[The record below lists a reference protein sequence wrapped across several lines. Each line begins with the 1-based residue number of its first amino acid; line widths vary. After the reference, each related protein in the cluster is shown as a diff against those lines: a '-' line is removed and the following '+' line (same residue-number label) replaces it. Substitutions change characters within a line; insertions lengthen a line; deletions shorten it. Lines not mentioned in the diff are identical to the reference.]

1 MKKDAELLAEALG
14 DLQKGETVERA
25 VGRILRR
32 YGGTY
37 EDYVRIMGSVREAA
51 LKLKVTPLEAARK
64 LAQA

>member
-1 MKKDAELLAEALG
+1 MKKDQELLAEALG

-37 EDYVRIMGSVREAA
+37 EDYVRIMGNVRETARKA
-51 LKLKVTPLEAARK
+51 KVTPLEAART
-64 LAQA
+64 LAQV

>member
-1 MKKDAELLAEALG
+1 MKPARELLTEALG
-14 DLQKGETVERA
+14 DLHKGELIERA

-37 EDYVRIMGSVREAA
+37 QDYRRIMDDVRDLAHRE
-51 LKLKVTPLEAARK
+51 KITSLEAARR

>member
-1 MKKDAELLAEALG
+1 MKKDQELLAEALG

-37 EDYVRIMGSVREAA
+37 EDYVRIMGNVREAA
-51 LKLKVTPLEAARK
+51 LKLKLTALEAARK
-64 LAQA
+64 LAQV